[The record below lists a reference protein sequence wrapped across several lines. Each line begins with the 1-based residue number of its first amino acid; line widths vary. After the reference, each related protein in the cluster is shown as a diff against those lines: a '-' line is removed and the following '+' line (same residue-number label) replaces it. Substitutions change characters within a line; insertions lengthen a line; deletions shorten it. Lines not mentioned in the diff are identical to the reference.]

1 MASEI
6 LLDRSRSFGHEGNYL
21 AGENIFGLILK
32 QTPKPIEFRQ
42 DLDAELEHFY
52 VLVSEYWKY
61 EFGGNLQA
69 VSFTWKPIS
78 EA

>member
-1 MASEI
+1 M
-6 LLDRSRSFGHEGNYL
+6 
-21 AGENIFGLILK
+21 
-32 QTPKPIEFRQ
+32 Q

-61 EFGGNLQA
+61 EFGKNLQA